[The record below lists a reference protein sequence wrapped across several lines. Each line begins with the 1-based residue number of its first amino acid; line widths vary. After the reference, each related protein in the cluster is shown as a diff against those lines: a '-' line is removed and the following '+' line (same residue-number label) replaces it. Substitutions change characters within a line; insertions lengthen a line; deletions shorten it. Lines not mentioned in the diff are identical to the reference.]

1 MNQGTKMGAMI
12 LSALALLICI
22 FSAFT
27 VQEYERGIILRLGK
41 MRTNAAGEA
50 TILYPGLH
58 FRVPFLDSIRLFD
71 ARLQT
76 LEIQERTIVTVEKKH
91 VIVDLFVKWRID
103 NFANFFTSTRGDY
116 GRARK
121 LLEEKIIDGVRAEF
135 GRRTIREVVSGER
148 QEVMDA
154 LRSDA
159 QKNAEV
165 LGVEVIDARVKR
177 IDLPSEVS
185 SNVFERMRSERQRV
199 AAEHR
204 AEGNSKGET
213 IKAKADA
220 KVTVILAA
228 AEQAAKQ
235 TRGEGDAIASGIYA
249 QSYNKN
255 PEFYRFLRSL
265 EAYKATF
272 KDKNDILILQ
282 PDSEFFNYF
291 DSTKKSV
298 IQNNN

>member
-1 MNQGTKMGAMI
+1 MNQSSKITGLVLFGIAV
-12 LSALALLICI
+12 LVCLI
-22 FSAFT
+22 SAFT
-27 VQEYERGIILRLGK
+27 VQEYERGIVLRLGK
-41 MRTNAAGEA
+41 MQTNKEGAVKVLE
-50 TILYPGLH
+50 PGLH

-71 ARLQT
+71 GRLQT

-91 VIVDLFVKWRID
+91 VIVDLFVKWRIN
-103 NFANFFTSTRGDY
+103 NFSNFFTSTRGDY

-154 LRSDA
+154 LRLDA

-220 KVTVILAA
+220 KVTVILAT
-228 AEQAAKQ
+228 AEQESKR
-235 TRGEGDAIASGIYA
+235 TRGEGDAEASRVYA
-249 QSYNKN
+249 KSYNKN

-291 DSTKKSV
+291 DGAKKSAV
-298 IQNNN
+298 KN

>member
-1 MNQGTKMGAMI
+1 MKQETKVGAII
-12 LSALALLICI
+12 LLALAVLFCI
-22 FSAFT
+22 TSAFT

-41 MRTNAAGEA
+41 MRTNAAGEV
-50 TILYPGLH
+50 TVLHPGLH

-76 LEIQERTIVTVEKKH
+76 LEIQERTIVTIEKKH

-154 LRSDA
+154 LRADA

-220 KVTVILAA
+220 KVTVIVAT
-228 AEQAAKQ
+228 AEQESKQ
-235 TRGEGDAIASGIYA
+235 RRGEGDAIASGIYA

-291 DSTKKSV
+291 DGTKKSV
-298 IQNNN
+298 MQNYN